1 MATYTGNSIVDYL
14 GSIGQASD
22 FGSRT
27 NLAKKYNIANYSGTA
42 EQNTNLLNSLRGTPA
57 NPSGTGMTSVKPI
70 TASSSALSSPAAQS
84 YLNNQSNFLQQPV
97 GNTTTAHSTPQTIKQ
112 DTPIQY
118 IPNPATPQ
126 STMIYKQGYPSV
138 PIDNNSLQMYLNNGF
153 STTPSGGGYSTPAYN
168 AQGTPNFS
176 TQPKAQVSTPAYG
189 AGGTPNFSSTPSG
202 TTGGDPYA
210 VFGSV
215 NGRNYN
221 YAGEWLN
228 DKPTQN
234 WGVNGN
240 TNSSSVQTG
249 TTGTEQTTNGTTG
262 TTGDTVVRGDT
273 SAYTT
278 PDRQAYIDA
287 YKKYIDAQTNNED
300 VKNAKTAYND
310 FITEQAKSIAG
321 QEGRGFGVPL
331 SLVRGTQAKLK
342 AQTDPEAQRLQ
353 NAIGIAQTGQTNMI
367 SGAKSGADLEKNLLD
382 FGQSDFTNKNT
393 LSTQDRLNNPD
404 FNIGEGQVRYVWDG
418 KSGQYKAIKGP
429 AKTYKP
435 TTGTKTTVDKV
446 SINKGMTTKTFKAMT
461 PEEQADWIRYQGG
474 NPVDF
479 GL

>member
-1 MATYTGNSIVDYL
+1 MATNFLS
-14 GSIGQASD
+14 SA
-22 FGSRT
+22 
-27 NLAKKYNIANYSGTA
+27 
-42 EQNTNLLNSLRGTPA
+42 LNSAKEYIRNLTSSA
-57 NPSGTGMTSVKPI
+57 NPSGTGLTSVKRITPASPTAHTTPMMPPI
-70 TASSSALSSPAAQS
+70 AQPKPMLSGATTLSSPAAKSFVQS
-84 YLNNQSNFLQQPV
+84 
-97 GNTTTAHSTPQTIKQ
+97 K
-112 DTPIQY
+112 
-118 IPNPATPQ
+118 
-126 STMIYKQGYPSV
+126 V
-138 PIDNNSLQMYLNNGF
+138 PL
-153 STTPSGGGYSTPAYN
+153 TSGGGYSTPAYN

-262 TTGDTVVRGDT
+262 TTGDTVVRGGT

-367 SGAKSGADLEKNLLD
+367 SGAKSGADLQKNLLD

-435 TTGTKTTVDKV
+435 TSTSGVKSANEVNQE
-446 SINKGMTTKTFKAMT
+446 INQAMSTAYFQSLSNKEKANL
-461 PEEQADWIRYQGG
+461 IREMKG
-474 NPVDF
+474 NPNDF
-479 GL
+479 GIY